1 MSLQLYKYFYIA
13 PYHGIQWQC
22 EWCTAPC
29 YNDGAAHHCTNCTE
43 PFLSFPFIVGWF
55 RQSRELS
62 GALWFI
68 NDEEC
73 RCDATPSPPPL
84 PPLPPPPTQPK
95 QKRFEC
101 KMHKKEAN
109 KRKITGF
116 LRLIQSLG
124 RWLLF
129 FSLVWI
135 ICWLWCF
142 LLVHSGKFAKCIG
155 PRAISNTISIKQFF
169 SFGKQLTER
178 SETNRRR
185 KKTFGGKT
193 VGPAQVNATNCCVS
207 CRTKWPALNWHT

>member
-1 MSLQLYKYFYIA
+1 MTV
-13 PYHGIQWQC
+13 P
-22 EWCTAPC
+22 
-29 YNDGAAHHCTNCTE
+29 AHHCTNCTE

-55 RQSRELS
+55 RQSRESS

-84 PPLPPPPTQPK
+84 TPLPPLPPPQPK

-142 LLVHSGKFAKCIG
+142 LVVHSGKFAKCIG

-185 KKTFGGKT
+185 KKRLEEKPLVRHKLTQRT
-193 VGPAQVNATNCCVS
+193 AVCLVGLLL
-207 CRTKWPALNWHT
+207 PALNWHT